1 MKKSEKTLKS
11 EERKLQK
18 LRAQT
23 EDLRKKSEVAKT
35 ELDAAKVSFGK
46 QAIAGDDVGTLSG
59 ELSLKQNAIDIL
71 KSGLQELAS
80 QVASQEGVVAQAAQA
95 CYQDESVS
103 LVDSLLKDSVELIEQ
118 FAKAQVVVHRNL
130 VRTQRLNSLR
140 TNHRVRNVLH
150 NIDFEALAN
159 ELQSAQSILEREIRV
174 KEASK
179 VPSAMARGGYID
191 ETNRQKT
198 LGSQVRDWAAA
209 QVTGN

>member
-18 LRAQT
+18 LQAQT
-23 EDLRKKSEVAKT
+23 QDLEKKAEAAKT

-46 QAIAGDDVGTLSG
+46 QAIAGDDLGELSG
-59 ELSLKQNAIDIL
+59 ELVLKQNAVGIL
-71 KSGLQELAS
+71 EQGLQELAS
-80 QVASQEGVVAQAAQA
+80 QITGQEKVVAQAAHA

-140 TNHRVRNVLH
+140 TNHKVRNVLH

-159 ELQSAQSILEREIRV
+159 EL
-174 KEASK
+174 
-179 VPSAMARGGYID
+179 
-191 ETNRQKT
+191 
-198 LGSQVRDWAAA
+198 
-209 QVTGN
+209 